1 MIRASWERCVML
13 KRVLQALVFLLGI
26 TAIAGPAFAGEVE
39 ERNKAVA
46 RIVFEE
52 ILGQGKLDEYETV
65 YGPDYVSHGSHGD
78 VGRDQDRASAKNWR
92 QAFPDLRVTVDQ
104 VIAEGDL
111 VAVRFVGEGTNTG
124 STNGMPATGKS
135 VRIPGMTVFRFVDGK
150 IVEEWPMFN
159 ELDLL
164 RQLGLMP
171 GGAK

>member
-1 MIRASWERCVML
+1 ML
-13 KRVLQALVFLLGI
+13 RRVLHALVFLVGI
-26 TAIAGPAFAGEVE
+26 TALAGPVFAGEVE
-39 ERNKAVA
+39 ERNKTVA
-46 RIVFEE
+46 RMVFEE
-52 ILGQGKLDEYETV
+52 ILGHGKFDEYESV
-65 YGPDYVSHGSHGD
+65 YGPGYISHGSRGD

-92 QAFPDLRVTVDQ
+92 QAFPDLRVTVEQ

-111 VAVRFVGEGTNTG
+111 VAVRFVGEGTHTG

-159 ELDLL
+159 ELDFLQ
-164 RQLGLMP
+164 QLGLMP